1 MKLKN
6 KKKSKKKKTLKK
18 RSLYVLEKE
27 KNEIKNISPSNLAK
41 IMIALGLI
49 FLIIS
54 FHFSFGEIKK
64 RSIKNNKFNKHSEKD
79 FNNTNNNISNSYLFE
94 QIHKSDIKL

>member
-18 RSLYVLEKE
+18 SSLYVLEKE

-54 FHFSFGEIKK
+54 FHLCFGEIKK

-79 FNNTNNNISNSYLFE
+79 FNNTNNNFSNRYLFE
-94 QIHKSDIKL
+94 QIHN

>member
-64 RSIKNNKFNKHSEKD
+64 RSIKNNKFNKNYEKD
-79 FNNTNNNISNSYLFE
+79 FNNTNINFSNRYLFE
-94 QIHKSDIKL
+94 QIHNSDIKL